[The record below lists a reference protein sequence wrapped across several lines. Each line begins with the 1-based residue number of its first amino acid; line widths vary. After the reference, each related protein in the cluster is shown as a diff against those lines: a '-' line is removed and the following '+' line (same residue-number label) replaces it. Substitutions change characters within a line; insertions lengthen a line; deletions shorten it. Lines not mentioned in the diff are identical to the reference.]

1 MANEILQKSRAT
13 ITAQASGALAAGFDP
28 SSGSYTGG
36 AATPI
41 DNTYDAGTENSKGS
55 EWVNLQLNVTATAH
69 ATLPATAQVWFRGS
83 EDGTNFTRWKY
94 SHTVGD
100 SILAAT
106 IALYDAGMF
115 QLSYQYTELKV
126 MAISYGFTAD
136 LKATPKLMELQ

>member
-1 MANEILQKSRAT
+1 MPNELLQKSRDT

-28 SSGSYTGG
+28 ISGSYTGG

-55 EWVNLQLNVTATAH
+55 EWLNLQLNVTIPHT
-69 ATLPATAQVWFRGS
+69 TLPATAQIWYRGS
-83 EDGTNFTRWKY
+83 EDGTTFTRWKY

-100 SILAAT
+100 SILAT
-106 IALYDAGMF
+106 TGALYDAGMF

>member
-1 MANEILQKSRAT
+1 MANEILQKSRTT
-13 ITAQASGALAAGFDP
+13 ITAQASGALTAGFDP

-55 EWVNLQLNVTATAH
+55 EWVNLQLNVTTA
-69 ATLPATAQVWFRGS
+69 PATAATAQIWFRGS
-83 EDGTNFTRWKY
+83 EDGTNYTKWKY

-100 SILAAT
+100 SILAT
-106 IALYDAGMF
+106 TGALYDAGMF

>member
-36 AATPI
+36 AATLI

-55 EWVNLQLNVTATAH
+55 EWLNLQLNVTTA
-69 ATLPATAQVWFRGS
+69 PATAATAQIWFRGS

-106 IALYDAGMF
+106 VSLYDAGMF

-126 MAISYGFTAD
+126 MAVSYGFTAD
-136 LKATPKLMELQ
+136 LRATPKLMELQ

>member
-1 MANEILQKSRAT
+1 MPNELLQKSRAT

-28 SSGSYTGG
+28 ISGSYTGG

-41 DNTYDAGTENSKGS
+41 DNTYDAGTENSKGA
-55 EWVNLQLNVTATAH
+55 EWLNLQLNVTTA
-69 ATLPATAQVWFRGS
+69 PATAATAQIWFRGS
-83 EDGTNFTRWKY
+83 EDGTNYTKWKY

-106 IALYDAGMF
+106 VALYDAGMF

>member
-1 MANEILQKSRAT
+1 MKNELLQKSRAT

-55 EWVNLQLNVTATAH
+55 EWVNLQLNVTTA
-69 ATLPATAQVWFRGS
+69 PATAATAQIWFRGS
-83 EDGTNFTRWKY
+83 EDGTNYTKWKY

-100 SILAAT
+100 SILDAT

-126 MAISYGFTAD
+126 MAVSYDFTAD
-136 LKATPKLMELQ
+136 LRATPKLMELQ